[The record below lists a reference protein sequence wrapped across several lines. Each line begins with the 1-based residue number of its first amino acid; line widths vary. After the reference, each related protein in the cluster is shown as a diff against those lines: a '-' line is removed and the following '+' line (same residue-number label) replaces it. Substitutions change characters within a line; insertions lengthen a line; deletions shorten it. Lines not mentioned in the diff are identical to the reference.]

1 MVPIKDVPDLSNISI
16 SRSQGRIFENNPPI
30 LKPADENAIEA
41 ALSLK
46 DKSETQITVIHIGKN
61 DKILRQALAMGA
73 DSAFIVNPEGLNDK
87 DPYALAVILR
97 LAIEKIGP
105 FDKIICGGSSITG
118 NSGQTGRRLAQELL
132 TLRDSVKI
140 KVDIAE
146 EGCNSPRTPNAVN
159 LMKAFKKEIE
169 VLKIDA
175 SKSDISGAENI
186 RNNINRTY
194 LKEQ

>member
-46 DKSETQITVIHIGKN
+46 DKSETQITVIHIGVN

-87 DPYALAVILR
+87 DPYAIATILR

-118 NSGQTGRRLAQELL
+118 NSGQTGRRLAQDLK
-132 TLRDSVKI
+132 T
-140 KVDIAE
+140 KVDIAK

-159 LMKAFKKEIE
+159 LMKAFKKEIG

-175 SKSDISGAENI
+175 SKVDISGAENV
-186 RNNINRTY
+186 RNHINRTY
-194 LKEQ
+194 LKEG